1 MMRVVDIPIRVKL
14 LTAIVG
20 TTVLCLIVTASVFL
34 VSNWFSVRTTL
45 ANNLT
50 AVAEV
55 FTMNTAAALS
65 FNDARAANEILSS
78 LQAKREVVQA
88 CLYRVEADG
97 EESLFARYGS
107 SLKDMTLRCPQVP
120 PEEGFYTTNHLV
132 VVSPVSL
139 GDDRIGSVYIERRL
153 NDLWESI
160 RLEAMIVGLM
170 VLVSIAIAIMLSLR
184 VQKLISNPIL
194 ALLGATK
201 AVSDSSD
208 YSIRAIPTGNDEIG
222 GLISGFNNMLA
233 QIESRDIDLAA
244 TRTELELR
252 IEQADKANNELELAL
267 VELKETQ
274 DQLVNNEKMASLGGL
289 VAGVAHEINT
299 PVGVGVT
306 AASTLREDTKAT
318 FTLYETGA
326 LTNSS
331 LKHYFS
337 ICMQA
342 TEIILG
348 NLQRAADLIHSFKQV
363 AVDQTSTEYRTFELK
378 RYIEETLLSLKPK
391 LRCTELNVVV
401 KCDSD
406 LTIHSAPG
414 AMSQIIT
421 NLVMNSIQHAYE
433 EAEPGCLHILAEEQV
448 DNIHIHY
455 SDDGKGMPADVLKK
469 VFEPFFTTRRGSGG
483 SGLGMHILFN
493 LVTQQLK
500 GVVTLRSTL
509 GEGSSVDI
517 VFPKNVPLT

>member
-1 MMRVVDIPIRVKL
+1 MIRGADIPIRVKL

-20 TTVLCLIVTASVFL
+20 TTSLCLIVTAAVFL
-34 VSNWFSVRTTL
+34 ASNWFSVRTTL

-55 FTMNTAAALS
+55 FTMNTTAALS
-65 FNDARAANEILSS
+65 FNDPRAANEILSS
-78 LQAKREVVQA
+78 LQAKREVLQA
-88 CLYRVEADG
+88 CIYRVEADG
-97 EESLFARYGS
+97 EENLFARYH
-107 SLKDMTLRCPQVP
+107 SLEDKTLLCPEVP
-120 PEEGFYTTNHLV
+120 PTENFYTKKHLV
-132 VVSPVSL
+132 VVSPVNL
-139 GDDRIGSVYIERRL
+139 GDERIGSVYIERGL
-153 NDLWESI
+153 SDLWDSI
-160 RLEAMIVGLM
+160 RLDGMIVGLM
-170 VLVSIAIAIMLSLR
+170 VLVSIAIATILSLH

-208 YSIRAIPTGNDEIG
+208 YSIRATPRGKDEIG

-233 QIESRDIDLAA
+233 QIEGRDIDLAA
-244 TRTELELR
+244 TRAELELR
-252 IEQADKANNELELAL
+252 IEQADKANSELEHAL
-267 VELKETQ
+267 VELRDTQ
-274 DQLVNNEKMASLGGL
+274 EQLVNNEKMASLGGL

-318 FTLYETGA
+318 FARYETGD

-331 LKHYFS
+331 LKRYFS

-391 LRCTELNVVV
+391 LRLTELNVVV
-401 KCDSD
+401 ECDPN
-406 LTIHSAPG
+406 LIINSAPG

-421 NLVMNSIQHAYE
+421 NLVMNSVQHGYE
-433 EAEPGCLHILAEEQV
+433 EGEAGCLRILVEEQLA
-448 DNIHIHY
+448 DIHIHY
-455 SDDGKGMPADVLKK
+455 SDDGKGMSADVLKK

-483 SGLGMHILFN
+483 SGLGMHIVFN
-493 LVTQQLK
+493 LVNQQLK
-500 GVVTLRSTL
+500 GVVSLRSTL

-517 VFPKNVPLT
+517 VFPKKA